1 MSTNPLVHVKI
12 YQESRNK
19 KAPKKKKNP
28 SIIKLRNTSLLIF
41 PLPLYK
47 DKLIILES
55 ITHNEERI
63 EPGGTIVD
71 DTALQQ
77 TLS

>member
-1 MSTNPLVHVKI
+1 MLKFT
-12 YQESRNK
+12 K
-19 KAPKKKKNP
+19 KVETKKHPKKKNP
-28 SIIKLRNTSLLIF
+28 SIIKLWNTSLLIF

-47 DKLIILES
+47 DKLIILEP

-71 DTALQQ
+71 DTVLQQ

>member
-1 MSTNPLVHVKI
+1 MLKFT
-12 YQESRNK
+12 K
-19 KAPKKKKNP
+19 KVETKKHQKKKNP
-28 SIIKLRNTSLLIF
+28 SIIKLWNTSLLIF

-47 DKLIILES
+47 DKLMILES

>member
-1 MSTNPLVHVKI
+1 MSVNPLVHVKI

-28 SIIKLRNTSLLIF
+28 SIIKLWNTSLLIF